1 MRNSIYFL
9 FRYINQLL
17 IRKDDL
23 QNPAK

>member
-9 FRYINQLL
+9 IRYINQLL